1 MGDES
6 NQLSLIT
13 CHLSLVTVHSGS
25 MRQSVLVMLVV
36 LLLGILFVRDPRLQQ
51 TEEVFLRWLLRS
63 ASTPKR
69 MAPLTIVELNGK
81 SGGGEQASALEPG
94 AAILSGAG
102 DANSPLELALFLQAL
117 LEFKPTVV
125 AFEKVLKWRS
135 DKRDEE
141 QVLLDQAMRIPKLLL
156 TAHLTMT
163 PDPDTP
169 APEIAGF
176 SQLQGNRGELPAFFG
191 IAAQPDEDLRLIST
205 LGFVHE
211 PAAIEDPIH
220 APLLYQYRGE
230 VIPSFALQAA
240 MLWMKVAPG
249 EIKID
254 LGSSITFPNGFKIP
268 IRPDGTVL
276 INPGAA
282 KNGRRLSINAL
293 LLAAE
298 QHDKNPP
305 TTAPLDNIGGQI
317 VLACPAKNPPTLRD
331 EIAAT
336 IATIQTHS
344 FIRRVSRIFDC
355 VILLLIAA
363 ASGPLRKVSRIDLLL
378 GAIAF
383 TAAYCLIALG
393 LLSQFNLWLPGFL
406 PLGAVWV
413 VVLAL
418 VLPRRNSSPRTLP
431 LHPSDIC

>member
-1 MGDES
+1 
-6 NQLSLIT
+6 
-13 CHLSLVTVHSGS
+13 

-51 TEEVFLRWLLRS
+51 TEEIFLRWLLRS

-69 MAPLTIVELNGK
+69 MAPLTLVELGGK
-81 SGGGEQASALEPG
+81 SGGGEQASTPESG
-94 AAILSGAG
+94 AAILGRAS

-125 AFEKVLKWRS
+125 AFEGVLKWPP

-156 TAHLTMT
+156 AAHLTMT

-176 SQLQGNRGELPAFFG
+176 SQMSGNRGEVPAFFG
-191 IAAQPDEDLRLIST
+191 VAAQPDEDLRLIST
-205 LGFVHE
+205 LGFVQE
-211 PAAIEDPIH
+211 PGQVEDPIH

-254 LGSSITFPNGFKIP
+254 FGSSITFPNGLKIP
-268 IRPDGTVL
+268 IQRDGTVL
-276 INPGAA
+276 INPRAA
-282 KNGRRLSINAL
+282 KNARRLSINAL

-298 QHDKNPP
+298 QHDKSLPMNP
-305 TTAPLDNIGGQI
+305 PLDNIGNQI
-317 VLACPAKNPPTLRD
+317 MLARPVKYPSMPTD
-331 EIAAT
+331 QIAAT
-336 IATIQTHS
+336 IASIQTHS

-355 VILLLIAA
+355 VVLLLIAA
-363 ASGPLRKVSRIDLLL
+363 VSGALRKISRIDLLL

-393 LLSQFNLWLPGFL
+393 LLSRSNLWLPGIL
-406 PLGAVWV
+406 PLGAIWLA
-413 VVLAL
+413 VLFAL
-418 VLPRRNSSPRTLP
+418 VLPKRNGSARNVPVATLP
-431 LHPSDIC
+431 PPP

>member
-1 MGDES
+1 
-6 NQLSLIT
+6 
-13 CHLSLVTVHSGS
+13 

-36 LLLGILFVRDPRLQQ
+36 LLLGILFVRDTRLQQ
-51 TEEVFLRWLLRS
+51 TEEIFLRWLLRS
-63 ASTPKR
+63 ASAPKR
-69 MAPLTIVELNGK
+69 MAPLTIVELGGK
-81 SGGGEQASALEPG
+81 SGRGEQASVPESG
-94 AAILSGAG
+94 AAILSGG
-102 DANSPLELALFLQAL
+102 SDANSPLELALFLQAL

-125 AFEKVLKWRS
+125 AFEGVLKWRL

-156 TAHLTMT
+156 TAHLTTT

-176 SQLQGNRGELPAFFG
+176 SQVKGNRGELPAFSG
-191 IAAQPDEDLRLIST
+191 IAVQPDEDLRLIST

-211 PAAIEDPIH
+211 PAEVEDPIH

-268 IRPDGTVL
+268 IQRDGTVL

-282 KNGRRLSINAL
+282 QNGRRLSINAL

-305 TTAPLDNIGGQI
+305 MAAPLDNIGNQI
-317 VLACPAKNPPTLRD
+317 VLARPAKNPSTPTD
-331 EIAAT
+331 GITAT
-336 IATIQTHS
+336 IASIQTHS

-383 TAAYCLIALG
+383 TAAYCLVALG

-418 VLPRRNSSPRTLP
+418 VLPKRNGSARNVAVAAQRPAP
-431 LHPSDIC
+431 

>member
-1 MGDES
+1 
-6 NQLSLIT
+6 
-13 CHLSLVTVHSGS
+13 
-25 MRQSVLVMLVV
+25 MRQSLLVMLVV

-51 TEEVFLRWLLRS
+51 TEEIFLRWLLRS
-63 ASTPKR
+63 ASIPRR
-69 MAPLTIVELNGK
+69 MAPLTIVELGGK
-81 SGGGEQASALEPG
+81 SGGGEQASTPEPG
-94 AAILSGAG
+94 VAILGRAS

-125 AFEKVLKWRS
+125 AFEGVLKWPP

-156 TAHLTMT
+156 AAHLTTT
-163 PDPDTP
+163 PDPDMP

-176 SQLQGNRGELPAFFG
+176 SQMIGNRGELPAFFG
-191 IAAQPDEDLRLIST
+191 VAAQPDEDLRLIST

-211 PAAIEDPIH
+211 PGEVEDPIH

-254 LGSSITFPNGFKIP
+254 FGSSITFPNGFKIP
-268 IRPDGTVL
+268 IQRDGTVL
-276 INPGAA
+276 INPRAA
-282 KNGRRLSINAL
+282 KNARLLSINAL

-298 QHDKNPP
+298 QHDKNLPMNP
-305 TTAPLDNIGGQI
+305 PLDNIGNQI
-317 VLACPAKNPPTLRD
+317 MLARPAKYPSMATD
-331 EIAAT
+331 QIAAT
-336 IATIQTHS
+336 IASIQTHS

-355 VILLLIAA
+355 VVLLLIAA
-363 ASGPLRKVSRIDLLL
+363 VSGTLRKISRIDLLL

-383 TAAYCLIALG
+383 TAAYCLVALG
-393 LLSQFNLWLPGFL
+393 LLSRSNLWLPGIL
-406 PLGAVWV
+406 PLGAIWLAV
-413 VVLAL
+413 VFAL
-418 VLPRRNSSPRTLP
+418 VLPKRDGSARNVAVASLP
-431 LHPSDIC
+431 PTP

>member
-1 MGDES
+1 
-6 NQLSLIT
+6 
-13 CHLSLVTVHSGS
+13 

-51 TEEVFLRWLLRS
+51 SEEIFLRWLLRS

-69 MAPLTIVELNGK
+69 TAPLTIVELGGK
-81 SGGGEQASALEPG
+81 SGGGEQTTAPKSG
-94 AAILSGAG
+94 AAILGRAS

-125 AFEKVLKWRS
+125 AFEGVLKWPP

-156 TAHLTMT
+156 AAHLTTT

-169 APEIAGF
+169 APEITGF
-176 SQLQGNRGELPAFFG
+176 SQMKGNRGELPAFSG

-205 LGFVHE
+205 LGFGHE
-211 PAAIEDPIH
+211 PGEVEDPIH
-220 APLLYQYRGE
+220 VPLLYQYRGE

-254 LGSSITFPNGFKIP
+254 FGSSITFPNGLKIP
-268 IRPDGTVL
+268 IRQDGTVL

-282 KNGRRLSINAL
+282 KNAQRLSINAL

-298 QHDKNPP
+298 QHDKNLPM
-305 TTAPLDNIGGQI
+305 TAPLDNIGNQI
-317 VLACPAKNPPTLRD
+317 VLARPAKDSSTPAD
-331 EIAAT
+331 EIGAT
-336 IATIQTHS
+336 IASIQTRS
-344 FIRRVSRIFDC
+344 FIRRVSRIYDC
-355 VILLLIAA
+355 VILLLIVAV
-363 ASGPLRKVSRIDLLL
+363 SGLLRKVSRIELLL

-383 TAAYCLIALG
+383 TATYCLIALG
-393 LLSQFNLWLPGFL
+393 SLSQANLWLPGIL

-413 VVLAL
+413 AVVFAF
-418 VLPRRNSSPRTLP
+418 VLPRRKALAKNLATAAPPPMR
-431 LHPSDIC
+431 

>member
-1 MGDES
+1 
-6 NQLSLIT
+6 
-13 CHLSLVTVHSGS
+13 

-51 TEEVFLRWLLRS
+51 TEEIFLRWLVRS

-69 MAPLTIVELNGK
+69 MALLTIIELGGK
-81 SGGGEQASALEPG
+81 SGVGEQTSAPESG
-94 AAILSGAG
+94 EAILSDAS

-117 LEFKPTVV
+117 LEFKPTLV
-125 AFEKVLKWRS
+125 AFEGVLKWRPE
-135 DKRDEE
+135 KRDEE

-156 TAHLTMT
+156 AAQLTT
-163 PDPDTP
+163 TLDSDTP

-176 SQLQGNRGELPAFFG
+176 SQMKGNRGELRAFSG

-211 PAAIEDPIH
+211 PGEVEDPIH

-268 IRPDGTVL
+268 IQRDGTVL

-282 KNGRRLSINAL
+282 RSARRLSINAL

-298 QHDKNPP
+298 QHDRNLPM
-305 TTAPLDNIGGQI
+305 TTPLDNIGNQI
-317 VLACPAKNPPTLRD
+317 VLARPETNPFTSTD

-336 IATIQTHS
+336 IASIQTHS

-363 ASGPLRKVSRIDLLL
+363 ASGPLRKVSRVDLLL

-406 PLGAVWV
+406 PLGAVWFAV
-413 VVLAL
+413 VWAL
-418 VLPRRNSSPRTLP
+418 VLPKRSGSAKNVAVAALP
-431 LHPSDIC
+431 PAS

>member
-1 MGDES
+1 
-6 NQLSLIT
+6 
-13 CHLSLVTVHSGS
+13 

-51 TEEVFLRWLLRS
+51 TEEIFLRWLLRS

-69 MAPLTIVELNGK
+69 MAPLTIVELGGK
-81 SGGGEQASALEPG
+81 SGGGEQASAPESG
-94 AAILSGAG
+94 AAILSGAS

-125 AFEKVLKWRS
+125 AFEGVLKWRS

-156 TAHLTMT
+156 TAHLTTT

-176 SQLQGNRGELPAFFG
+176 SQLKGNRGELPAFSG

-211 PAAIEDPIH
+211 PAEVEDPIH

-268 IRPDGTVL
+268 IQRDGTVL

-282 KNGRRLSINAL
+282 KNARRLSINAL

-305 TTAPLDNIGGQI
+305 MSAPLDNIGNQI
-317 VLACPAKNPPTLRD
+317 VLGRPAKNPSTTTD

-336 IATIQTHS
+336 IASIQTHS
-344 FIRRVSRIFDC
+344 FIRRVSRFFDC

-383 TAAYCLIALG
+383 TAAYCLVALG

-418 VLPRRNSSPRTLP
+418 VLPKRNGLARNVAVAAPP
-431 LHPSDIC
+431 PAP